1 MAKFSRTTLFEAYQ
15 ILNSRIQYHG
25 DFEDLMYK
33 WELDNFAEQAAGA
46 IHVRLRQVFRHL
58 KDNPD
63 ASHDGHFLIDLFV
76 EEALRRGGTSE
87 AAMAQ
92 RDVLLRSIER
102 DGFIIAENGILRRTL
117 PEVIDLPAAD
127 DEVHVLLDRHH
138 LATPKGH
145 LDQAIRAHSE
155 GNWAAASSQFRT
167 FLESL
172 FDEIALRVDPG
183 NAPATKTGE
192 TRRQLLANLPTPFL
206 SRDLNEWSDDGKNF
220 VNGTFKRLHP
230 QGSHPGLSDEEDSTF
245 RLHLVLLT
253 SRLFLRR
260 LDAAAGERP

>member
-1 MAKFSRTTLFEAYQ
+1 MAQFSRTTLFKAYQ
-15 ILNSRIQYHG
+15 ALSSSIQFHG
-25 DFEDLMYK
+25 EFEDLMYR
-33 WELDNFAEQAAGA
+33 WEMDQFAEHSAGA
-46 IHVRLRQVFRHL
+46 IHVRMRQVFRHL

-63 ASHDGHFLIDLFV
+63 LEYDGHCLIDLFV
-76 EEALRRGGTSE
+76 EEALRQGGS
-87 AAMAQ
+87 
-92 RDVLLRSIER
+92 DSLLRSIER
-102 DGFIIAENGILRRTL
+102 DGFVVDEAGILRRTL
-117 PEVIDLPAAD
+117 PEVVDLPAAD

-138 LATPKGH
+138 LGTPRGH

-155 GNWAAASSQFRT
+155 GNWAAANSQFRT

-172 FDEIALRVDPG
+172 FDEIALLVDPA
-183 NAPATKTGE
+183 NAPTTRTGV
-192 TRRQLLANLPTPFL
+192 TRRQHLANLATPFL

-253 SRLFLRR
+253 ARLFLRR
-260 LDAAAGERP
+260 LDSIIAESS